1 MNPDSTGRD
10 DPQQPSLRLAAA
22 LFDGQSALAQRVDI
36 DIVSGVLHVW
46 SEASHAMP
54 LRSVPLGAVAISEGF
69 QFAPRRFDLPEG
81 LTVEVD
87 ETEDLR
93 ARLAAAGVPP
103 PRIERLQRKWP
114 IALGCLFVLIGL
126 IVVLYV
132 RGVPVAATWLAFALP
147 EAAEARLGDAVL
159 DSLDASHFKPSTLSS
174 KRQQAIEA
182 RFAQAAGRAAPEL
195 TYRLEFRDMPGAAGI
210 NAFALPGGTIVLLD
224 GLSGADNRL
233 GLSDDQIL
241 AVLGHEL
248 GHVKHKH
255 MTRRLIQVA
264 GISIVASTLW
274 GDAIGLGTQAPVLL
288 GFLKYSRDF
297 EREADAFAQ
306 EFLRINGLPV
316 TPLTEFF
323 RKIEAMERGSRTTI
337 LRTHPSMRERRE
349 RLEQGG

>member
-1 MNPDSTGRD
+1 MGAT
-10 DPQQPSLRLAAA
+10 
-22 LFDGQSALAQRVDI
+22 LFDGQSALAQHVDI

-46 SEASHAMP
+46 SDASHAMP
-54 LRSVPLGAVAISEGF
+54 LRSVPLGAVAVSEGF

-114 IALGCLFVLIGL
+114 IALGCLFLLIGL

-224 GLSGADNRL
+224 GLSGAL

-274 GDAIGLGTQAPVLL
+274 GDSIGLGTQAPVLL

>member
-1 MNPDSTGRD
+1 MGAT
-10 DPQQPSLRLAAA
+10 
-22 LFDGQSALAQRVDI
+22 LFDGQSALAQHVDI

-46 SEASHAMP
+46 SDASHTMP
-54 LRSVPLGAVAISEGF
+54 LRSVPLDAVTVSEGF
-69 QFAPRRFDLPEG
+69 RFAPRRFDLPDG
-81 LTVEVD
+81 LTVEVE

-114 IALGCLFVLIGL
+114 IALGCLFLLIGL

-132 RGVPVAATWLAFALP
+132 RGVPVAATWLALALP

-159 DSLDASHFKPSTLSS
+159 DSLDASHFKPSTLSA

-182 RFAQAAGRAAPEL
+182 RFAQAVGRVAPEL

-210 NAFALPGGTIVLLD
+210 NAFALPGGTIILLD

-274 GDAIGLGTQAPVLL
+274 GDSIGLGTQAPVLL

>member
-1 MNPDSTGRD
+1 MNPDTTWRD
-10 DPQQPSLRLAAA
+10 DRPQPDPRLGAA
-22 LFDGQSALAQRVDI
+22 LFDGQSALAQHVDI
-36 DIVSGVLHVW
+36 EIVSGVLRVW
-46 SEASHAMP
+46 SDASHAIP
-54 LRSVPLGAVAISEGF
+54 LRSVALDEVTVSEGF
-69 QFAPRRFDLPEG
+69 QFAPRRLDLPDG

-93 ARLAAAGVPP
+93 ARLAAAGVRS
-103 PRIERLQRKWP
+103 PRIERLQRRWP
-114 IALGCLFVLIGL
+114 IALGCLILLIGL
-126 IVVLYV
+126 VFWLYLRGLPVV
-132 RGVPVAATWLAFALP
+132 ATWLAFALP
-147 EAAEARLGDAVL
+147 EAAEVQLGNAVL
-159 DSLDASHFKPSTLSS
+159 DSLDTTHLKRSTLSPQ
-174 KRQQAIEA
+174 RQQAIEA
-182 RFAQAAGRAAPEL
+182 RFEQAASRVAPDV
-195 TYRLEFRDMPGAAGI
+195 TYRLEFRDIPGAAGI

-224 GLSGADNRL
+224 GLSGADDRL

-264 GISIVASTLW
+264 GISVVASTLW
-274 GDAIGLGTQAPVLL
+274 GDATGLGTQAPVLL

-297 EREADAFAQ
+297 EREADDFAQ

-323 RKIEAMERGSRTTI
+323 RKIEGMERGSRTTI

-349 RLEQGG
+349 RLEQGR